1 MRDLFPALQY
11 FEQLTKTNKLA
22 RKYGFHPCLCSGPDS
37 LQGIIE
43 SMKKK
48 TAFVMVDDTTSQQT
62 FGNGVGF
69 FRRDVYT
76 VFVLMTYRFDDMVE
90 REEHLNICRRLFR
103 QLHSRMLHDRDEMGD
118 ERLTF
123 LNLTNIYS
131 TELPRY
137 SYQGLTGLYFM
148 VQNEEPIDISYD
160 TTQWAEP

>member
-1 MRDLFPALQY
+1 
-11 FEQLTKTNKLA
+11 
-22 RKYGFHPCLCSGPDS
+22 
-37 LQGIIE
+37 
-43 SMKKK
+43 
-48 TAFVMVDDTTSQQT
+48 
-62 FGNGVGF
+62 
-69 FRRDVYT
+69 
-76 VFVLMTYRFDDMVE
+76 MTYRFDDMVE